1 MNDQNLVEHCN
12 CLRQQSNHQRGQK
25 RDGTPSSDP
34 SLIRRHTTPDMAA
47 SAAYGMVSVLCGT
60 DELEHRYRGRI
71 EKVKFGVPVNEAFSP
86 DIPAT
91 LLVLLLKV
99 NKEGPLKKDIWR
111 APGNQAQVR
120 KLSNIMQH
128 GRLVNISN
136 ISVYTAASVIKRFLA
151 KLPGGILGADNEKR
165 LFESVQQENFSDDSK
180 RELFCRIVS
189 NLPIPSQHLIV
200 LLFGTFR
207 VITDSAETFGTRMT
221 PEAIGIS
228 VAPSLFHTCIHDGQR
243 AKLDDILRFKIASQV
258 ISEIIR
264 GFGYTNLFPRECYE
278 FYARITGRTLRVDEQ
293 WHFSFQLPSNGIGC
307 FNPIAVNRR
316 NSHRSQ
322 RKSSSSASSIAS
334 VLSQLQ
340 STPPVQINDNFDL
353 NAKTPEN
360 YLPASPKN
368 YLPPSP
374 KNYPPPSPGFNPISI
389 SRRPP
394 PPTSALQRR
403 IDAYCAAANLNSKEQ
418 NLIQKRKS

>member
-1 MNDQNLVEHCN
+1 MC
-12 CLRQQSNHQRGQK
+12 
-25 RDGTPSSDP
+25 
-34 SLIRRHTTPDMAA
+34 AF
-47 SAAYGMVSVLCGT
+47 T
-60 DELEHRYRGRI
+60 D
-71 EKVKFGVPVNEAFSP
+71 
-86 DIPAT
+86 
-91 LLVLLLKV
+91 
-99 NKEGPLKKDIWR
+99 
-111 APGNQAQVR
+111 
-120 KLSNIMQH
+120 
-128 GRLVNISN
+128 
-136 ISVYTAASVIKRFLA
+136 
-151 KLPGGILGADNEKR
+151 
-165 LFESVQQENFSDDSK
+165 
-180 RELFCRIVS
+180 
-189 NLPIPSQHLIV
+189 
-200 LLFGTFR
+200 
-207 VITDSAETFGTRMT
+207 
-221 PEAIGIS
+221 
-228 VAPSLFHTCIHDGQR
+228 
-243 AKLDDILRFKIASQV
+243 
-258 ISEIIR
+258 
-264 GFGYTNLFPRECYE
+264 
-278 FYARITGRTLRVDEQ
+278 
-293 WHFSFQLPSNGIGC
+293 GIGC